1 MNDRQIS
8 RPIADDLLLADTS
21 RWLKKLV
28 IKLRWVGMEEEA
40 RRLQR
45 SLCQTWPSDRAF
57 ACEGE
62 TH

>member
-1 MNDRQIS
+1 MNELLILQ
-8 RPIADDLLLADTS
+8 PVADDLFLADTS

-45 SLCQTWPSDRAF
+45 SLCQTWPPDRAYV
-57 ACEGE
+57 CEPE

>member
-1 MNDRQIS
+1 MNELQTP
-8 RPIADDLLLADTS
+8 RPFADDLFRADTS

-45 SLCQTWPSDRAF
+45 SLCQARPPDGAF
-57 ACEGE
+57 ACEPE